1 MRRKEEYGMKINTF
15 GYFKEKDRDKF
26 EFDKFKKSF
35 IELLESFDLY
45 LDDVNI
51 KYNNLFVDPEI
62 IEDVYNEMGLN
73 YMLGTLNNK
82 IDFINLSYSKRKF
95 DRLGREL
102 KNCLMLLDNFVID
115 TNNGKFNKGVKTLCP

>member
-1 MRRKEEYGMKINTF
+1 MKINTF

-115 TNNGKFNKGVKTLCP
+115 TNNGKFNKGVKTLCQ